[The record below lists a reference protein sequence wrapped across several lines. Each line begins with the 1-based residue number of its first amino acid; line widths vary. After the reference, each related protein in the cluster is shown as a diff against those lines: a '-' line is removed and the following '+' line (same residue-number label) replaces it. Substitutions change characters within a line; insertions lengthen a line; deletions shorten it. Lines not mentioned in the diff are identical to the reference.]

1 MTLRWARRSL
11 ILRLVGLSLLLLLI
25 VQAAGFAVVRA
36 TIDRNARA
44 QIARALDLDEN
55 VWRRLLEQNADKL
68 RQGSALLA
76 ADYGFRSAVN
86 LGDDETIQSVL
97 ENHGSRIGA
106 AVTALLDT
114 DFTLRAVS
122 LTDDSMVEFPETLR
136 QVVPP
141 LATQPQGSQVAVM
154 GGVPY
159 QFVMVPMRA
168 PVVIGWVLMG
178 FPINQALAD
187 EMRQLLSV
195 NVALVVSGA
204 GGSGGASSA
213 SSMMSVPVSTL
224 PPETLAVLKK
234 QGAGSVELRT
244 PEGTLLVRS
253 TRIQSVGGEVQAL
266 LLRSVDEVVAPYRQL
281 QVLLAIITVAGVLL
295 FGVGTGLMAQRLTTP
310 LRSLLAATQRL
321 SRGEYDV
328 PLEHTGRNDE
338 IGNLARS
345 FDHMR
350 VDIGTQQT
358 EIRRLAY
365 WDRLTGLPNRERFRE
380 AVVQAIAGSTGT
392 GQPLAV
398 LTLDLDRFKHV
409 NDVLGYAFGDRLLQA
424 VAERL
429 TQQMA
434 SPDDMVARLGGNEF
448 ALLAQHA
455 DAAAAHALAQ
465 RINQSF
471 EMPLAFEDQT
481 VDLSAGIGFACWPG
495 DAQDAD
501 TLLSRSEIAMYAAKR
516 KLSGALQYDAS
527 LDSASSQTLSLLSEL
542 RRAVEHNE
550 LRLFLQPKVPLH
562 GQAGLAAEALVRWQH
577 PQRGLV
583 PPMQFIP
590 FAEQTGFVRH
600 LTLWIFEEVARLL
613 ADPRTADM
621 PLRISV
627 NLSTRDLLDPD
638 LSNRLAAILARHAVP
653 ATAFCLEITE
663 SAIMDDPQRAEAM
676 LNRLSEQGFK
686 LSIDDFGTGYS
697 SLAYLKRLPVDELK
711 IDKSFVMGMEAGE
724 DDAMIVRSTIDL
736 AHNLGLT
743 VVAEGVE
750 TAGILERLR
759 ALACDEAQGYYIAR
773 PLPVDDF
780 LAWQARQG

>member
-1 MTLRWARRSL
+1 MRLRLARRSL

-36 TIDRNARA
+36 SIDRNARA

-55 VWRRLLEQNADKL
+55 IWRRLLDQNAEQL

-76 ADYGFRSAVN
+76 ADYGFRAAVN
-86 LGDDETIQSVL
+86 SGDEETIQSVL

-106 AVTALLDT
+106 AVTALLGT
-114 DFTLRAVS
+114 DLTLRAVS
-122 LTDDSMVEFPETLR
+122 LTGSMDQFPATLR
-136 QVVPP
+136 QVVPR
-141 LATQPQGSQVAVM
+141 LAQQPQGSQIAVM
-154 GGVPY
+154 DGVPY
-159 QFVMVPMRA
+159 QFVMVPLRA

-178 FPINQALAD
+178 FRIDQSRAD

-195 NVALVVSGA
+195 HVTLMVKAPDGTVTL
-204 GGSGGASSA
+204 
-213 SSMMSVPVSTL
+213 PVSTL
-224 PPETLAVLKK
+224 PADARALLLGSGGAAGELQTEEGALLA
-234 QGAGSVELRT
+234 
-244 PEGTLLVRS
+244 RS
-253 TRIQSVGGEVQAL
+253 SRMDSVGGEVHSL

-295 FGVGTGLMAQRLTTP
+295 FAAGTGLVAQRLTTP

-328 PLEHTGRNDE
+328 PLEHTDRTDE

-350 VDIGTQQT
+350 VDIGAQQA

-365 WDRLTGLPNRERFRE
+365 WDRLTGLPNRERFRD
-380 AVVQAIAGSTGT
+380 AVVQAIAASTAPV
-392 GQPLAV
+392 QPLAV

-429 TQQMA
+429 SQQLP

-448 ALLAQHA
+448 AILLRRA
-455 DAAAAHALAQ
+455 DAAAAHDIAQ
-465 RINQSF
+465 RINRSF
-471 EMPLAFEDQT
+471 EQPLAFEDQT

-495 DAQDAD
+495 DADDAD

-516 KLSGALQYDAS
+516 QLSGALQYDAAF
-527 LDSASSQTLSLLSEL
+527 DSSSAQTLSLLTEL
-542 RRAVEHNE
+542 RQAVEHHE
-550 LRLFLQPKVPLH
+550 LRLYLQPKVPLH
-562 GQAGLAAEALVRWQH
+562 GQPGLAAEALVRWQH

-600 LTLWIFEEVARLL
+600 LTLWMFEEVARLL
-613 ADPRTADM
+613 ADPRARGL
-621 PLRISV
+621 PLRVSV
-627 NLSTRDLLDPD
+627 NLSTRDLLDPE
-638 LSNRLAAILARHAVP
+638 LSHRLADILARHGVLAS
-653 ATAFCLEITE
+653 AFCLEITE

-711 IDKSFVMGMEAGE
+711 IDKSFVMGMESGE

-750 TAGILERLR
+750 TAAILERLR
-759 ALACDEAQGYYIAR
+759 VLACDEAQGYHIAR

-780 LAWQARQG
+780 LAWQAHQG

>member
-1 MTLRWARRSL
+1 LTRLRLARRSL

-36 TIDRNARA
+36 SIDRNARA

-55 VWRRLLEQNADKL
+55 IWRRLLDQNAEQL

-86 LGDDETIQSVL
+86 SGDEETIQSVL

-106 AVTALLDT
+106 AVTALLGT
-114 DFTLRAVS
+114 DLTLRAVS
-122 LTDDSMVEFPETLR
+122 LTGSMDQFPATLQ
-136 QVVPP
+136 QVVPR
-141 LATQPQGSQVAVM
+141 LAQQPQGSQIAVM
-154 GGVPY
+154 EGIPY

-178 FPINQALAD
+178 FRIDQSRAD

-195 NVALVVSGA
+195 HVALMVKA
-204 GGSGGASSA
+204 PGGA
-213 SSMMSVPVSTL
+213 MTLPVSTL
-224 PPETLAVLKK
+224 PADAQALLLASG
-234 QGAGSVELRT
+234 GAAGELQT
-244 PEGTLLVRS
+244 AEGTLLARS
-253 TRIQSVGGEVQAL
+253 SPLDSVGGEVHSL

-295 FGVGTGLMAQRLTTP
+295 FAVGTGLVAQRLATP

-328 PLEHTGRNDE
+328 PLEHTDRTDE

-350 VDIGTQQT
+350 VDIGAQQT

-365 WDRLTGLPNRERFRE
+365 WDRLTGLPNRERFRD
-380 AVVQAIAGSTGT
+380 AVVQAIAGSASTP
-392 GQPLAV
+392 QPLAV

-429 TQQMA
+429 SQQVR

-448 ALLAQHA
+448 AILLQRA
-455 DAAAAHALAQ
+455 DAADAHDVAQ

-471 EMPLAFEDQT
+471 ELPLAFEDQT

-495 DAQDAD
+495 DAGDAD

-516 KLSGALQYDAS
+516 QLSGALQYDAAF
-527 LDSASSQTLSLLSEL
+527 DSSSAQTLSLLTEL
-542 RRAVEHNE
+542 RHAVEHHE
-550 LRLFLQPKVPLH
+550 LRLYLQPKVPLH
-562 GQAGLAAEALVRWQH
+562 GQPGLAAEALVRWQH

-600 LTLWIFEEVARLL
+600 LTLWMFEEVARLL
-613 ADPRTADM
+613 ADPRTQGL
-621 PLRISV
+621 PLRVSV
-627 NLSTRDLLDPD
+627 NLSTRDLLDPE
-638 LSNRLAAILARHAVP
+638 LSHRLADILARHGVP
-653 ATAFCLEITE
+653 ASAFCLEITE

-711 IDKSFVMGMEAGE
+711 IDKSFVMGMETGE

-750 TAGILERLR
+750 TAAIQDRLR
-759 ALACDEAQGYYIAR
+759 ALACDEAQGYHIAR

-780 LAWQARQG
+780 LAWQARQE

>member
-1 MTLRWARRSL
+1 MRLRLARRSL

-36 TIDRNARA
+36 SIDRNARA

-55 VWRRLLEQNADKL
+55 IWRRLLDQNAEQL

-76 ADYGFRSAVN
+76 ADYGFRAAVN
-86 LGDDETIQSVL
+86 SGDEETIQSVL

-106 AVTALLDT
+106 AVTALLGT
-114 DFTLRAVS
+114 DRELRAVS
-122 LTDDSMVEFPETLR
+122 LSGSMEQFPATLR
-136 QVVPP
+136 QVVPR
-141 LATQPQGSQVAVM
+141 LAQQPQGSQIAVM
-154 GGVPY
+154 DGIPY
-159 QFVMVPMRA
+159 QFVMVPLRA

-178 FPINQALAD
+178 FRIDQSRAD

-195 NVALVVSGA
+195 HVALMVKAPDGA
-204 GGSGGASSA
+204 
-213 SSMMSVPVSTL
+213 VTLPVSTL
-224 PPETLAVLKK
+224 PPDARALLLNNG
-234 QGAGSVELRT
+234 GAAGELQT
-244 PEGTLLVRS
+244 AEGTLLARS
-253 TRIQSVGGEVQAL
+253 SPLDSVGGEVQSL

-295 FGVGTGLMAQRLTTP
+295 FAVGTGLVAQRLATP

-328 PLEHTGRNDE
+328 PLEHIDRSDE

-350 VDIGTQQT
+350 VDIGTQQA

-365 WDRLTGLPNRERFRE
+365 WDRLTGLPNRERFRD
-380 AVVQAIAGSTGT
+380 AVVQAIAASTAPA
-392 GQPLAV
+392 QPLAV

-429 TQQMA
+429 SLQVRL
-434 SPDDMVARLGGNEF
+434 PDDMVARLGGNEF
-448 ALLAQHA
+448 AILLQRA
-455 DAAAAHALAQ
+455 DAADAHDIAQ

-471 EMPLAFEDQT
+471 EEPLALEDQT

-495 DAQDAD
+495 DADDAD

-516 KLSGALQYDAS
+516 QLSGALQYDAAF
-527 LDSASSQTLSLLSEL
+527 DSSSAQTLSLLTEL
-542 RRAVEHNE
+542 RQAVEHHE
-550 LRLFLQPKVPLH
+550 LRLYLQPKVPLH
-562 GQAGLAAEALVRWQH
+562 GQPGRAAEALVRWQH

-583 PPMQFIP
+583 PPLQFIP

-600 LTLWIFEEVARLL
+600 LTLWMFEEVARLL
-613 ADPRTADM
+613 ADPRTQGL
-621 PLRISV
+621 PLKVSV
-627 NLSTRDLLDPD
+627 NLSTRDLLDPE
-638 LSNRLAAILARHAVP
+638 LSHRLADILVRHGVA
-653 ATAFCLEITE
+653 ASAFCLEITE

-711 IDKSFVMGMEAGE
+711 IDKSFVMGMESGE

-750 TAGILERLR
+750 TAAILERLR
-759 ALACDEAQGYYIAR
+759 ALACDEAQGYHIAR

>member
-1 MTLRWARRSL
+1 MKRLRLARRSL

-36 TIDRNARA
+36 SIDRNARA

-55 VWRRLLEQNADKL
+55 IWRRLLDQNAEQL

-86 LGDDETIQSVL
+86 SGDEETIQSVL

-106 AVTALLDT
+106 AVTALLGT
-114 DFTLRAVS
+114 DLELRAVS
-122 LTDDSMVEFPETLR
+122 LSDSMEQFPATLR
-136 QVVPP
+136 QVVPR
-141 LATQPQGSQVAVM
+141 LAQQPQGSQIAVM
-154 GGVPY
+154 DGVPY

-178 FPINQALAD
+178 FRIDQSRAD

-195 NVALVVSGA
+195 HVALMIKSPEGA
-204 GGSGGASSA
+204 MTLS
-213 SSMMSVPVSTL
+213 VSTL
-224 PPETLAVLKK
+224 PADARALLLSTG
-234 QGAGSVELRT
+234 GAAGELQT
-244 PEGTLLVRS
+244 AEGTLLARS
-253 TRIQSVGGEVQAL
+253 SKLDSVGGEVHSL

-295 FGVGTGLMAQRLTTP
+295 FAAGTGLVAQRLTTP

-328 PLEHTGRNDE
+328 PLEHTDRTDE

-350 VDIGTQQT
+350 VDIGAQQT

-365 WDRLTGLPNRERFRE
+365 WDRLTGLPNRERFRD
-380 AVVQAIAGSTGT
+380 AVVQAIAESADPA
-392 GQPLAV
+392 QPLAV

-429 TQQMA
+429 SQQVR
-434 SPDDMVARLGGNEF
+434 SPEDIVARLGGNEF
-448 ALLAQHA
+448 AILLQRA
-455 DAAAAHALAQ
+455 DAAAAHEIAQ

-471 EMPLAFEDQT
+471 EEPLAFEDQT

-495 DAQDAD
+495 NAGDAD

-516 KLSGALQYDAS
+516 KLSGALQYDAAF
-527 LDSASSQTLSLLSEL
+527 DSSSAQTLSLLTEL
-542 RRAVEHNE
+542 RHAVEHHE
-550 LRLFLQPKVPLH
+550 LRLYLQPKVPLH
-562 GQAGLAAEALVRWQH
+562 GQPGLAAEALVRWQH

-600 LTLWIFEEVARLL
+600 LTLWMFEEVARLL
-613 ADPRTADM
+613 ADPRTQGL
-621 PLRISV
+621 PLRVSV
-627 NLSTRDLLDPD
+627 NLSTRDLLDPE
-638 LSNRLAAILARHAVP
+638 LSHRLADILARHGVA
-653 ATAFCLEITE
+653 ASAFCLEITE

-711 IDKSFVMGMEAGE
+711 IDKSFVMGMETGE

-750 TAGILERLR
+750 TAAILERLR
-759 ALACDEAQGYYIAR
+759 LLACDEAQGYHIAR

>member
-1 MTLRWARRSL
+1 MKRLRLARRSL

-36 TIDRNARA
+36 SIDRNARA

-55 VWRRLLEQNADKL
+55 IWRRLLDQNAEQL

-86 LGDDETIQSVL
+86 SGDEETIQSVL

-106 AVTALLDT
+106 AVTALLGT
-114 DFTLRAVS
+114 DLELRAVS
-122 LTDDSMVEFPETLR
+122 LSDSMEQFPATLR
-136 QVVPP
+136 QVVPR
-141 LATQPQGSQVAVM
+141 LAQQPQGSQIAVM
-154 GGVPY
+154 DGVPY

-178 FPINQALAD
+178 FRIDQSRAD

-195 NVALVVSGA
+195 HVALMIKSPEGA
-204 GGSGGASSA
+204 MTLS
-213 SSMMSVPVSTL
+213 VSTL
-224 PPETLAVLKK
+224 PADARALLLSTG
-234 QGAGSVELRT
+234 GAAGELQT
-244 PEGTLLVRS
+244 AEGTLLARS
-253 TRIQSVGGEVQAL
+253 SKLDSVGGEVHSL

-295 FGVGTGLMAQRLTTP
+295 FAAGTGLVAQRLTTP

-328 PLEHTGRNDE
+328 PLEHTDRTDE

-350 VDIGTQQT
+350 VDIGAQQT

-365 WDRLTGLPNRERFRE
+365 WDRLTGLPNRERFRD
-380 AVVQAIAGSTGT
+380 AVVQAIAESADPA
-392 GQPLAV
+392 QPLAV

-429 TQQMA
+429 SQQVR
-434 SPDDMVARLGGNEF
+434 SPEDIVARLGGNEF
-448 ALLAQHA
+448 AILLQRA
-455 DAAAAHALAQ
+455 DAAAAHEIAQ
-465 RINQSF
+465 RITQSF
-471 EMPLAFEDQT
+471 EEPLAFEDQT

-495 DAQDAD
+495 NAGDAD

-516 KLSGALQYDAS
+516 KLSGALQYDAAF
-527 LDSASSQTLSLLSEL
+527 DSSSAQTLSLLTEL
-542 RRAVEHNE
+542 RHAVEHHE
-550 LRLFLQPKVPLH
+550 LRLYLQPKVPLH
-562 GQAGLAAEALVRWQH
+562 GQPGLAAEALVRWQH

-600 LTLWIFEEVARLL
+600 LTLWMFEEVARLL
-613 ADPRTADM
+613 ADPRTQGL
-621 PLRISV
+621 PLRVSV
-627 NLSTRDLLDPD
+627 NLSTRDLLDPE
-638 LSNRLAAILARHAVP
+638 LSHRLADILARHGVA
-653 ATAFCLEITE
+653 ASAFCLEITE

-711 IDKSFVMGMEAGE
+711 IDKSFVMGMETGE

-750 TAGILERLR
+750 TAAILERLR
-759 ALACDEAQGYYIAR
+759 LLACDEAQGYHIAR

>member
-1 MTLRWARRSL
+1 MNLSLLRRSL
-11 ILRLVGLSLLLLLI
+11 ILKLVGISLLLLLI

-36 TIDRNARA
+36 SIERNARS
-44 QIARALDLDEN
+44 QIARALDTDEN
-55 VWRRLLEQNADKL
+55 VWRRLLDQNADKL

-76 ADYGFRSAVN
+76 ADYGFRSAIN
-86 LGDDETIQSVL
+86 SDDEETIQSVL
-97 ENHGSRIGA
+97 ENHGNRIGA
-106 AVTALLDT
+106 AVTALLGT
-114 DFTLRAVS
+114 NLELRAAS
-122 LTDDSMVEFPETLR
+122 LSDDMLDFPATLR

-141 LATQPQGSQVAVM
+141 LAAQPQGSQVAVM
-154 GGVPY
+154 AGVPY

-178 FPINQALAD
+178 FPIGQPLAE

-195 NVALVVSGA
+195 QVAVVVRAADGRV
-204 GGSGGASSA
+204 
-213 SSMMSVPVSTL
+213 SVPVTTL
-224 PPETLAVLKK
+224 SGPALAGLHRQGLPIAELK
-234 QGAGSVELRT
+234 T
-244 PEGTLLVRS
+244 DEGTLLVREAPLGNAGS
-253 TRIQSVGGEVQAL
+253 EVKTL
-266 LLRSVDEVVAPYRQL
+266 LLRSVDEVVAPYQQL

-295 FGVGTGLMAQRLTTP
+295 FAAGTGLVAQRLATP

-321 SRGEYDV
+321 SRGEYGV
-328 PLEHTGRNDE
+328 PLGHTDRQDE

-345 FDHMR
+345 FDRMR
-350 VDIGTQQT
+350 LDIGSQQA

-380 AVVQAIAGSTGT
+380 AVVHAIAAQEEGSV
-392 GQPLAV
+392 QPLTV

-429 TQQMA
+429 QKQLPGD
-434 SPDDMVARLGGNEF
+434 SDMVARLGGNEF
-448 ALLAQHA
+448 ALLLRTGAQEA
-455 DAAAAHALAQ
+455 YALAQ
-465 RINQSF
+465 GINQSF
-471 EMPLAFEDQT
+471 EEPLAFEDQT
-481 VDLSAGIGFACWPG
+481 VDLSAGMGFACWPA
-495 DAQDAD
+495 DAGDAD

-516 KLSGALQYDAS
+516 KLTGALRYDAS
-527 LDSASSQTLSLLSEL
+527 FDSASTQTLSLLTEL
-542 RRAVEHNE
+542 RHAVEHNE
-550 LRLFLQPKVPLH
+550 LRLYLQPKVPLH

-583 PPMQFIP
+583 PPMDFIP
-590 FAEQTGFVRH
+590 FAEQTGFVRQ
-600 LTLWIFEEVARLL
+600 LTLWMFEEVARLL
-613 ADPRTADM
+613 ADPRTAEM

-627 NLSTRDLLDPD
+627 NLSTRDLLDPE
-638 LSNRLAAILARHAVP
+638 LSARLATILARHGVQAS
-653 ATAFCLEITE
+653 AFCLEITE

-711 IDKSFVMGMEAGE
+711 IDKSFVMGMESGE

-750 TAGILERLR
+750 TLAILDRLR
-759 ALACDEAQGYYIAR
+759 ALSCDEAQGYHISR
-773 PLPVDDF
+773 PLGAEDF
-780 LAWQARQG
+780 LAWQSRQIANAATP

>member
-1 MTLRWARRSL
+1 MRLRLARRSL
-11 ILRLVGLSLLLLLI
+11 ILRSVGLSLLLLLI

-36 TIDRNARA
+36 SIDRNARA

-55 VWRRLLEQNADKL
+55 IWRRLLDQNAEQL

-86 LGDDETIQSVL
+86 SGDEETIQSVL

-106 AVTALLDT
+106 AVTALLGT
-114 DFTLRAVS
+114 DLTLRAVS
-122 LTDDSMVEFPETLR
+122 LTGSMDQFPATLQ
-136 QVVPP
+136 QVVPR
-141 LATQPQGSQVAVM
+141 LAQQPQGSQIAVM
-154 GGVPY
+154 EGIPY

-178 FPINQALAD
+178 FRIDQSRAD

-195 NVALVVSGA
+195 HVALMVKA
-204 GGSGGASSA
+204 PGGA
-213 SSMMSVPVSTL
+213 MTLPVSTL
-224 PPETLAVLKK
+224 PKDAQALLLASG
-234 QGAGSVELRT
+234 GAAGELQT
-244 PEGTLLVRS
+244 AEGTLLARS
-253 TRIQSVGGEVQAL
+253 SPLDSVGGEVHSL

-295 FGVGTGLMAQRLTTP
+295 FAVGTGLVAQRLATP

-328 PLEHTGRNDE
+328 PLEHTDRTDE

-350 VDIGTQQT
+350 VDIGAQQT

-365 WDRLTGLPNRERFRE
+365 WDRLTGLPNRERFRD
-380 AVVQAIAGSTGT
+380 AVVQAIAGSASTP
-392 GQPLAV
+392 QPLAV

-429 TQQMA
+429 SQQVR

-448 ALLAQHA
+448 AILLQRA
-455 DAAAAHALAQ
+455 DAADAHDVAQ

-471 EMPLAFEDQT
+471 ELPLAFEDQT
-481 VDLSAGIGFACWPG
+481 VDLSAGIGIACWPG
-495 DAQDAD
+495 DADDAD

-516 KLSGALQYDAS
+516 RLSGAQQYDAS
-527 LDSASSQTLSLLSEL
+527 FDSASAQTLSLLSEL
-542 RRAVEHNE
+542 RHAVEHHE
-550 LRLFLQPKVPLH
+550 LRLYLQPKVPLH
-562 GQAGLAAEALVRWQH
+562 GQPGLAAEALVRWQH

-590 FAEQTGFVRH
+590 FAEQTGFVRQ
-600 LTLWIFEEVARLL
+600 LTLWMFEEVARLL
-613 ADPRTADM
+613 ADPRTQGLA
-621 PLRISV
+621 LRVSV
-627 NLSTRDLLDPD
+627 NLSTRDLLDPE
-638 LSNRLAAILARHAVP
+638 LSTRLADILVRHGVP
-653 ATAFCLEITE
+653 ASAFCLEITE

-697 SLAYLKRLPVDELK
+697 SLAYLKRLPVHELK
-711 IDKSFVMGMEAGE
+711 IDKSFVMGMETGE

-750 TAGILERLR
+750 TAAILERLR
-759 ALACDEAQGYYIAR
+759 TLACDEAQGYHIAR

-780 LAWQARQG
+780 LAWQEGQAHQVRQG